1 MIELRNVDGP
11 APLAR
16 GAMTAAPGPFLV
28 HAVGLAPSPGARKP
42 VERALADVRRA
53 SAPADLGRSAV
64 SFAEGRVSDADALK
78 PADRDRLA
86 AIRAELD
93 PDGVIVASR
102 FLRDRDGKPST
113 PASR

>member
-1 MIELRNVDGP
+1 MSARRTRHPFRFPLR
-11 APLAR
+11 LQ
-16 GAMTAAPGPFLV
+16 
-28 HAVGLAPSPGARKP
+28 
-42 VERALADVRRA
+42 AL
-53 SAPADLGRSAV
+53 
-64 SFAEGRVSDADALK
+64 EGRVSDADALK